1 MPPMPPVTKALML
14 ICTAVFC
21 VTYLIPIGPWLAVH
35 PLQSGAFMPWQPVTY
50 AVLHRSVLELFF
62 NMLGLWM
69 FGADLER
76 LWGWKRFAQFLL
88 ACVLSAA
95 VMALLLMWVTGAYY
109 ASSTGAAAAL
119 FGMLFA
125 TGMLFPDRTIMPL
138 FPPIPMKMRTFL
150 IVFGAIVLVSIVGFE
165 RNLVELSV
173 LGGALGAWLH
183 IRYWRRRGRS
193 GSRQRR

>member
-1 MPPMPPVTKALML
+1 MPPMPPVTKALLL

-21 VTYLIPIGPWLAVH
+21 LTWLVPIGPWLALH
-35 PLQSGAFMPWQPVTY
+35 PLQSGFMPWQPLTY
-50 AVLHRSVLELFF
+50 ALLHRSVLELFF
-62 NMLGLWM
+62 NMLALWM

-76 LWGWKRFAQFLL
+76 LWGWKRYGQFLL
-88 ACVLSAA
+88 VCVLTAA
-95 VMALLLMWVTGAYY
+95 AMALALMWATGSYY
-109 ASSTGAAAAL
+109 SISTGASAAF
-119 FGMLFA
+119 FGVLFA

-150 IVFGAIVLVSIVGFE
+150 IVFGAIVLITTLGIE
-165 RNLVELSV
+165 RNVVELSV

-193 GSRQRR
+193 SSRSRR